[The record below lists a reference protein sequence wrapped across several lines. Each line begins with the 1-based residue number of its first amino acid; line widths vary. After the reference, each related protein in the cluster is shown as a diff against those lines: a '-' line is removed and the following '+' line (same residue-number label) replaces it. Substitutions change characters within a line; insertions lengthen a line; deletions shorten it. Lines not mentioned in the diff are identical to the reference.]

1 MSHGGDIYSNK
12 VNIDFSVNLN
22 PMGVPLEVKNSLIS
36 AMNNISNYPDITHKG
51 LRESLADLYNISV
64 NQVAAGN
71 GASELIMA
79 IVRAIN
85 PRKVLLVEPGFSG
98 YRFAIDSLQKDCEII
113 EHELS
118 EDKGFCLDETILDK
132 VTKDID
138 MLILTNP
145 MNPIGQ
151 NISEDLIGRILE
163 KACAMDIEVL
173 LDESFYELSSAYGS
187 SKKDRYRDILDMYPN
202 TWILKSFTK
211 LFAIPGV
218 RIGFLLAKQDRISKV
233 YKLLPEWNVSVL
245 ADAAGMECIK
255 LLKEG
260 DYLKKSQELIEL
272 NRAYLISGLKAAG
285 YTVYGSDT
293 VFVYLLGESGLYE
306 KLLDQGILIRR
317 GVGLDNYYRIA
328 VKTLADI
335 DMLLKRL

>member
-1 MSHGGDIYSNK
+1 MSHGGNIYSNK

-22 PMGVPLEVKNSLIS
+22 PMGVPVEVKNSLIS
-36 AMNNISNYPDITHKG
+36 AMNNISNYPDIMHKG

-64 NQVAAGN
+64 DQVAAGN

-173 LDESFYELSSAYGS
+173 LDESFYELSSAYDS
-187 SKKDRYRDILDMYPN
+187 SQKDRYRDILDMYPN

-233 YKLLPEWNVSVL
+233 YKILPEWNVSVL

-328 VKTLADI
+328 VKTIADI